1 MCLNSS
7 SIVLDT
13 RLQALVKCWMNKSEY
28 TAVIGAVTFLP
39 LVVRLQSF
47 RFHGFVFLLFVN
59 VLEPHV
65 ARTILLFIIYLV
77 LK

>member
-1 MCLNSS
+1 MFNNT
-7 SIVLDT
+7 VLGT
-13 RLQALVKCWMNKSEY
+13 RLRALVKCWMNKSEY

-47 RFHGFVFLLFVN
+47 RFHRFIFLLFVN

-65 ARTILLFIIYLV
+65 VILFFIIYLV

>member
-1 MCLNSS
+1 MFNNA
-7 SIVLDT
+7 VLGT
-13 RLQALVKCWMNKSEY
+13 RLRALVKCWMNKSEY

-47 RFHGFVFLLFVN
+47 RFHRFIFLLFVN

-65 ARTILLFIIYLV
+65 VILFFIIYLV